1 MQWPFVKI
9 GMHPG
14 GDHRFPGLTL
24 RTLGYYFAVVY
35 GDPDAENNEDESWR
49 HLQNVICPVLF
60 WIFFCEVAED
70 FNVEFMDI

>member
-1 MQWPFVKI
+1 
-9 GMHPG
+9 
-14 GDHRFPGLTL
+14 L